1 MIVVFLPQH
10 LRQLV
15 ANKIVCNIYRFRQA
29 KGKVTI
35 ITLITY
41 FKQ

>member
-10 LRQLV
+10 PRQLV
-15 ANKIVCNIYRFRQA
+15 ANKIVCNIDLAKA
-29 KGKVTI
+29 KGRVTI